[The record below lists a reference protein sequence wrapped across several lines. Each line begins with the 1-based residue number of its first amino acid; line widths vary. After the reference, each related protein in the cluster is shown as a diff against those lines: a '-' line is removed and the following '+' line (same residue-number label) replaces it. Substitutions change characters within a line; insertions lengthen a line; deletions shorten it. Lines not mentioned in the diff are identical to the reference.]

1 MPSRMDGC
9 LIRQL
14 PYIVEPLPEEIKSP
28 TSERMKAAA
37 SMSVTVET
45 NTSSNSSIRQ

>member
-28 TSERMKAAA
+28 ASERMKAAA

-45 NTSSNSSIRQ
+45 TSSNSSIRH